1 MLVGSMNRFI
11 EKPWAG
17 IGAEVNSTLS
27 SREMLYKAK
36 LDWQVSKIPSQRP
49 KSHSNQETFRFYKA
63 YFQSGNAE
71 IETVGSL
78 DGARILWALARLNE
92 NFTLPGQDE
101 LKGYILLASRHEDRE
116 KIEIQFFL
124 LRSACNSML
133 KVSSKARPTVKN
145 SFRRVFKSTLPFLS
159 ESAQK
164 FDEELTQKA
173 NATIQMGREA
183 ILNFSEKAQNLANK
197 KVDETIAQNYMH
209 EVFKP
214 DTLKGDEKLPEDQTK
229 KNEQDALEAFGKVS
243 GQNLESAQ
251 MSAWGLLTAVAYT
264 ADRLGKNQDSRLR
277 QSWFGQSAKIKK
289 RALELALALIE

>member
-1 MLVGSMNRFI
+1 MNRSI

-17 IGAEVNSTLS
+17 IGVEVNSTLS

-36 LDWQVSKIPSQRP
+36 LDWEVSKIPSQRP

-101 LKGYILLASRHEDRE
+101 LKSYILLASRHEDRE

-145 SFRRVFKSTLPFLS
+145 SFRRIFKSTLPFLS

-173 NATIQMGREA
+173 NATIQMGRDA

-214 DTLKGDEKLPEDQTK
+214 DTLKGDEKLAEDQAK

-289 RALELALALIE
+289 RALELALTLIE

>member
-1 MLVGSMNRFI
+1 MLAGSMNRSI

-17 IGAEVNSTLS
+17 IGVEVNSTLS

-36 LDWQVSKIPSQRP
+36 LDWEVSKIPSQRP

-78 DGARILWALARLNE
+78 DGARILWALAKLNE
-92 NFTLPGQDE
+92 NFTLPGQDD
-101 LKGYILLASRHEDRE
+101 LKSYILLASRHEDRE

-173 NATIQMGREA
+173 NATIQMGRDA

-197 KVDETIAQNYMH
+197 KVDEVIAQNYMQ

-214 DTLKGDEKLPEDQTK
+214 DTLKGYEKLAEDQAK

-264 ADRLGKNQDSRLR
+264 ADRLGKNPDSRLR
-277 QSWFGQSAKIKK
+277 QSWFGPSAKIKK
-289 RALELALALIE
+289 RALELALALIK

>member
-1 MLVGSMNRFI
+1 MNRSI

-17 IGAEVNSTLS
+17 IGVEVNSALS

-36 LDWQVSKIPSQRP
+36 LDWEVSKIPSQRP

-101 LKGYILLASRHEDRE
+101 LKSYILLASRHEDRE

-173 NATIQMGREA
+173 NATIQMGRDA

-197 KVDETIAQNYMH
+197 KVDETIAQNYMQ
-209 EVFKP
+209 EVFKL
-214 DTLKGDEKLPEDQTK
+214 DTLKGGEKLAEDQAK

-289 RALELALALIE
+289 RALELALTLIE